1 MTGRQ
6 DEIAPEVRAFIAEY
20 LDSVV
25 QLETLLML
33 HAAPQREWDAG
44 EIARDLRIDRA
55 WAGGQLD
62 GLCEL
67 GLLVCAPGETPDA
80 GRYRYGP
87 ADAPTRSAVD
97 ALAKAYAER
106 RVTVISLIFAKP
118 ADNLRAFSDA
128 FRIRKDKDRDKE
140 EPRG

>member
-1 MTGRQ
+1 MQGGH
-6 DEIAPEVRAFIAEY
+6 DELSPDVRAFIAER
-20 LDSVV
+20 LASVV

-33 HAAPQREWDAG
+33 HASPGQDWGADEV
-44 EIARDLRIDRA
+44 ARDLRIDRG
-55 WAGGQLD
+55 WAEGQLETLCQQGLASCGDTGD
-62 GLCEL
+62 GRRF
-67 GLLVCAPGETPDA
+67 
-80 GRYRYGP
+80 RYAAAAAVR
-87 ADAPTRSAVD
+87 PTVD

-128 FRIRKDKDRDKE
+128 FRLRKDKE

>member
-6 DEIAPEVRAFIAEY
+6 DEIPPEVRAFIAGY

-33 HAAPQREWDAG
+33 HNAPDKAWAADEVARE
-44 EIARDLRIDRA
+44 LRIDRA
-55 WAGGQLD
+55 WAEGQLD
-62 GLCEL
+62 GLCQQ
-67 GLLVCAPGETPDA
+67 GLVACSESEGA
-80 GRYRYGP
+80 RQYRYAP
-87 ADAPTRSAVD
+87 APAVRGAVD
-97 ALAKAYAER
+97 GLAKAYAER

-118 ADNLRAFSDA
+118 ADSLRAFSDA
-128 FRIRKDKDRDKE
+128 FRLRKDKE

>member
-1 MTGRQ
+1 MKGRQ
-6 DEIAPEVRAFIAEY
+6 DEIAPEVKAFIADY

-33 HAAPQREWDAG
+33 HAAPDREWDAD
-44 EIARDLRIDRA
+44 EVARDLRIDRA
-55 WAGGQLD
+55 WAAGQLD
-62 GLCEL
+62 RLCEL
-67 GLLVCAPGETPDA
+67 GLVVSGQAATTDA
-80 GRYRYGP
+80 RRYRYAP
-87 ADAPTRSAVD
+87 AATATRAAVD
-97 ALAKAYAER
+97 GLARAYSER

-128 FRIRKDKDRDKE
+128 FRIRRDRDTE